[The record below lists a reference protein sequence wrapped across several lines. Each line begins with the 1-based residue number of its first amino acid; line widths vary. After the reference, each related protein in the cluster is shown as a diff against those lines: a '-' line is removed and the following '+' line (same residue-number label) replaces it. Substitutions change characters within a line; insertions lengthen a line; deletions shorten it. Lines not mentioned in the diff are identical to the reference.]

1 MTASSQNEGVR
12 VESAPVCALC
22 GAGGVALFVGLRD
35 RLFGAPGLWR
45 LLRCSRCSMV
55 WLDPRPIQ
63 EDIGRLYATYYTHDT
78 PAPGSKR
85 WELLRKALKD
95 SLLAACFGYGA
106 LTAKPLHMAVGRV
119 LSLIP
124 PARDRVGGRVMW
136 LDASRRGRLLD
147 VGAGTGQ
154 FLADMRALGWDVMGV
169 EPDPA
174 AAVAANQSVVQGTL
188 EEAHIQGKGF
198 DVVTMN
204 HVIEHVRDPI
214 DTLRHCRRVLKDKGR
229 LVLVTPNIQSLG
241 RRWFGATWLHW
252 DPPRH
257 LFLFT
262 PETLRSL
269 AEAAGFQVVELR
281 TSGRAASSAWNAS
294 AAIRRR
300 GALTPGS
307 LQAVAE
313 RRSVRGLLF
322 AIVENLLL
330 NTLSCGEEIVL
341 VATKQSSDVA
351 GQV

>member
-1 MTASSQNEGVR
+1 
-12 VESAPVCALC
+12 
-22 GAGGVALFVGLRD
+22 
-35 RLFGAPGLWR
+35 
-45 LLRCSRCSMV
+45 
-55 WLDPRPIQ
+55 
-63 EDIGRLYATYYTHDT
+63 
-78 PAPGSKR
+78 
-85 WELLRKALKD
+85 
-95 SLLAACFGYGA
+95 
-106 LTAKPLHMAVGRV
+106 
-119 LSLIP
+119 
-124 PARDRVGGRVMW
+124 
-136 LDASRRGRLLD
+136 
-147 VGAGTGQ
+147 
-154 FLADMRALGWDVMGV
+154 
-169 EPDPA
+169 
-174 AAVAANQSVVQGTL
+174 
-188 EEAHIQGKGF
+188 
-198 DVVTMN
+198 
-204 HVIEHVRDPI
+204 
-214 DTLRHCRRVLKDKGR
+214 
-229 LVLVTPNIQSLG
+229 
-241 RRWFGATWLHW
+241 LHW